1 MRPVICGALILLV
14 ASGCG
19 GKKDTTKS
27 FGGAGDCP
35 APISTASAG
44 NAQVSVKALGGRSA
58 KLIVVRAKEK
68 SDGIPLRDGTVTV
81 QAEMTCPHHMG
92 PFFMKKLQETSAG
105 TYKGGYNLFMP
116 GHWDLHIT
124 VRSKAGD
131 ATTSG
136 LPVEVKA
143 PGT

>member
-1 MRPVICGALILLV
+1 MRPVICGALILLA

-19 GKKDTTKS
+19 GNKKNETAFS
-27 FGGAGDCP
+27 GAGDCP
-35 APISTASAG
+35 TPISTASAG
-44 NAQVSVKALGGRSA
+44 NAQVSAKALGGRSV

-92 PFFMKKLQETSAG
+92 PFFTKKLQETSAG

-136 LPVEVKA
+136 LPVEIKA